1 MKELED
7 LLKSINSGKKASAQ
21 RQLAK
26 LLGVSDTSV
35 SNWFSKNKKP
45 SEDNISKMAKIFN
58 TSEKELKK
66 IFDLHSSN
74 IIIGDKNQQK
84 IETNKEIEILKEKNK
99 LLEERIKVL
108 EEQVL
113 FYKEKSKK

>member
-66 IFDLHSSN
+66 IFDFSNSNN
-74 IIIGDKNQQK
+74 IICYSNSMYIKENNK
-84 IETNKEIEILKEKNK
+84 LKEIIT
-99 LLEERIKVL
+99 LLEEKIKFL